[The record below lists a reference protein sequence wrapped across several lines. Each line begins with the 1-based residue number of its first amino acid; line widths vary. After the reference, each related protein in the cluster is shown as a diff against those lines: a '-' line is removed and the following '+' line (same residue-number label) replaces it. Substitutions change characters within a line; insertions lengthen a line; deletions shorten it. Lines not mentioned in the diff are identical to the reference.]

1 MYHDFGNN
9 LEANLEVFVR
19 AEASLRNSLDD
30 QWTVGNADGGSHW
43 IEHTDMAI
51 HEDEYVRLTYL
62 AWREARTG
70 IDSVRER
77 IAEKDEKDKAE
88 KST

>member
-1 MYHDFGNN
+1 MYYTFGDN
-9 LEANLEVFVR
+9 LEANLEVFIQ
-19 AEASLRNSLDD
+19 AEYALRRSLDD
-30 QWTVGNADGGSHW
+30 YFESHDHDGGDHW
-43 IEHTDMAI
+43 ISDTNLATDERENI
-51 HEDEYVRLTYL
+51 RLTYL
-62 AWREARTG
+62 SWHQARLG

>member
-9 LEANLEVFVR
+9 LQANLEVFIQ
-19 AEASLRNSLDD
+19 AESTLRESLDEYFASD
-30 QWTVGNADGGSHW
+30 NHDGGGHW
-43 IEHTDMAI
+43 IEKTDI
-51 HEDEYVRLTYL
+51 VNHEDKNIVVIYL

-77 IAEKDEKDKAE
+77 IAEKNEKDKAE

>member
-9 LEANLEVFVR
+9 LEANLEVFIQ
-19 AEASLRNSLDD
+19 AEGALREMLDSYFASHDH
-30 QWTVGNADGGSHW
+30 DGEDHW
-43 IEHTDMAI
+43 ISDTNMATD
-51 HEDEYVRLTYL
+51 ESEFVRNTYL
-62 AWREARTG
+62 AWREARLG

-77 IAEKDEKDKAE
+77 VAEKDEKDKAE